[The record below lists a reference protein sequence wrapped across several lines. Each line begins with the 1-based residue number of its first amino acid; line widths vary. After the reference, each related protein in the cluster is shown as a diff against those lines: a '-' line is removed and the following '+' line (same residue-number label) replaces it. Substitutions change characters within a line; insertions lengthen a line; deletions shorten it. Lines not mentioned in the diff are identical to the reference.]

1 MQDWP
6 YPKLFCHRL
15 GGALGPENTLGAMQK
30 AIALGVRAVECDVKL
45 SADRVPFVLH
55 DDTLERTT
63 NGQGLAGA
71 LSMSALLALDAGI
84 SHHPA
89 FAGEPLPTLAR
100 LAEQALAHQL
110 AVNLEIKP
118 NPGQDQETATLVA
131 QQAAQLWQASAI
143 APLLSSFSY
152 NAVLAARQAAPAL
165 PRAWLVEDIPVNVLD
180 KLAACQASALHV
192 NWQAL
197 TVQWVE
203 KLHAAGYRVMAYTV
217 NQPTQAQTLLA
228 WGVDMICTDRP
239 DLLGV

>member
-100 LAEQALAHQL
+100 LAEQALARIRKPPRWWHSRQRNCGRHQPL
-110 AVNLEIKP
+110 PHCCHPFRTMPCWRQGRPRRPCPVPGWLKTYRSMCWITWLPAKP
-118 NPGQDQETATLVA
+118 VR
-131 QQAAQLWQASAI
+131 SM
-143 APLLSSFSY
+143 
-152 NAVLAARQAAPAL
+152 
-165 PRAWLVEDIPVNVLD
+165 
-180 KLAACQASALHV
+180 
-192 NWQAL
+192 L
-197 TVQWVE
+197 TGR
-203 KLHAAGYRVMAYTV
+203 H
-217 NQPTQAQTLLA
+217 
-228 WGVDMICTDRP
+228 
-239 DLLGV
+239 